1 MTNHKEM
8 IIDMKNLMM
17 ILALVI
23 SVSAFGQSN
32 KEAEELVKEVINK
45 ISSYDNFKAKLSYTM
60 VNNDM
65 DINEKKTGSIIVSGD
80 SYRIEMEG
88 QIIICDGTSLWT
100 YIVDS
105 QEVMLSNLSDSEED
119 ISPTKILTTYDENY
133 KSSFDNDK
141 KYKNSDIKKIDLK
154 ASEDKGFQKL
164 SLIVNSLDKSL
175 ESFSIYDM
183 NGSVFTYHIIDLK
196 PNIQLSDSTFKF
208 ITADNPDVE
217 VIDMR

>member
-1 MTNHKEM
+1 
-8 IIDMKNLMM
+8 MKNII
-17 ILALVI
+17 ILFVLVF

-45 ISSYDNFKAKLSYTM
+45 ISSYDNFKANLSYTM

-88 QIIICDGTSLWT
+88 QIIICDGVSLWT

-105 QEVMLSNLSDSEED
+105 KEVMLSNVADSEED

-141 KYKNSDIKKIDLK
+141 KYKNSDIKKIDLET
-154 ASEDKGFQKL
+154 SEDKGFQQL
-164 SLIVNSLDKSL
+164 SLVVNSLDKSL

-196 PNIQLSDSTFKF
+196 PNIELPENTFKF
-208 ITADNPDVE
+208 ETSKHPDVE
-217 VIDMR
+217 IIDMR

>member
-1 MTNHKEM
+1 M
-8 IIDMKNLMM
+8 IKKNMKNLI
-17 ILALVI
+17 ILFALI
-23 SVSAFGQSN
+23 FSVSAFGQSN
-32 KEAEELVKEVINK
+32 KDAEELVKEVINK
-45 ISSYDNFKAKLSYTM
+45 ISSYDNFKANLSYTM

-88 QIIICDGTSLWT
+88 QIIICDGVSLWT

-105 QEVMLSNLSDSEED
+105 KEVMLSNVADSEED

-164 SLIVNSLDKSL
+164 SLTVNSLDKSL

-196 PNIQLSDSTFKF
+196 PNIELPENTFKF
-208 ITADNPDVE
+208 DPNKHPDVE
-217 VIDMR
+217 IIDMR

>member
-1 MTNHKEM
+1 
-8 IIDMKNLMM
+8 MKNLI
-17 ILALVI
+17 ILFAI
-23 SVSAFGQSN
+23 IFSVSAFGQSN
-32 KEAEELVKEVINK
+32 KDAEELVKEVINK
-45 ISSYDNFKAKLSYTM
+45 ISSYDNFKANLSYTM

-88 QIIICDGTSLWT
+88 QIIICDGVSLWT

-105 QEVMLSNLSDSEED
+105 KEVMLSNVADSEED

-164 SLIVNSLDKSL
+164 SLTVNSLDKSL

-196 PNIQLSDSTFKF
+196 PNIELPENTFKF
-208 ITADNPDVE
+208 DPNKHPDVE
-217 VIDMR
+217 IIDMR